1 MWLVLSDSHDNMD
14 KLKKIPD
21 LIQMYNIDTIFHCG
35 DFVAPFTLPYLIY
48 DDIDF
53 YGVFGNNDGE
63 KLLLYEKS
71 NKKIK
76 NGPITVEKDGKKIFL
91 MHEPYSLEAAENSGI
106 YDYVFFGH
114 THEIVNRKTGKT
126 IVLNPGEFSG
136 WLTGKTTYGIIDPS
150 ESKVEIKEL

>member
-21 LIQMYNIDTIFHCG
+21 LIQEYNIDTIFHCG
-35 DFVAPFTLPYLIY
+35 DFVSPFTLPYLIL

-53 YGVFGNNDGE
+53 YGAFGNNDGE

-76 NGPITVEKDGKKIFL
+76 NGPITIKKDGKKIFL

-126 IVLNPGEFSG
+126 VVLNPGEFSG
-136 WLTGKTTYGIIDPS
+136 WLTGKATYGIIDPN
-150 ESKVEIKEL
+150 EAKVEIKEL